1 METANFTDISNAIK
15 ELEAF
20 KDFRE
25 DIFKKPRDTFSKIIA
40 NMKSYFELN
49 AKKILDIPDYSKMLA
64 DKAYEQSF
72 NEWKRFYNVL
82 DDIQRN
88 HPELRRKI
96 NNFDRAKREVEEKIV
111 NLIRGAKKD
120 YDLALC
126 LQNSSMENISAM
138 NDYLKAF
145 DMGGI

>member
-1 METANFTDISNAIK
+1 METANFTDMSNAIK

-64 DKAYEQSF
+64 DKAYE
-72 NEWKRFYNVL
+72 
-82 DDIQRN
+82 
-88 HPELRRKI
+88 
-96 NNFDRAKREVEEKIV
+96 
-111 NLIRGAKKD
+111 
-120 YDLALC
+120 
-126 LQNSSMENISAM
+126 
-138 NDYLKAF
+138 
-145 DMGGI
+145 